1 MRLNGF
7 RVRQRTPTFVI
18 PAKAGIHALTFRERT
33 STAIP
38 PPTSTRRPHF
48 VFPAKAHPEP
58 RYGAGIQR
66 AFRRKHTPNPDT
78 VPESN
83 RGLKRV
89 GGANFHTLVCRPQPA
104 WAIGTKMRLNG
115 FRLRE
120 RTPQFVI
127 PAKAGIQALT
137 SRERT
142 PTAIPPPTS
151 TQRRRHSAHPRRT
164 PLQAQFARRPKPA
177 RAEPKQAPIF
187 VFPAI
192 ESLPCTPIR
201 GGNPGEAERQHQ

>member
-7 RVRQRTPTFVI
+7 RVRQRTPQFVI
-18 PAKAGIHALTFRERT
+18 PAKAGIQALTFRERT

-66 AFRRKHTPNPDT
+66 GVA
-78 VPESN
+78 
-83 RGLKRV
+83 
-89 GGANFHTLVCRPQPA
+89 GANFHTLVCRPQPA
-104 WAIGTKMRLNG
+104 WAIGTKMRLHG